1 MAEIK
6 PEKQRLLGKLAL
18 LCGCLAMLIHCT
30 AIAAGDASL
39 TWFRQWADPCL
50 TVLSVAFA
58 ACALPLPKT
67 KAAGWHLALAIAMA
81 AWIEFI
87 RYAHVFLFGYQVQGP
102 GLMLSRYLLLFPLAA
117 CCRDEEKQ
125 TALKVGAGL
134 TLAAVV
140 WLDALTVLR
149 LLDRVPQA
157 LEAVV
162 SWSGSRL
169 SILWHPNI
177 TATMYF
183 MALAI
188 CVGFC
193 FLTQKK
199 WLRGVLLALAAMQA
213 VFIVLTHG
221 RMVMLVTAGYGGGV
235 LLLAMLKQRGGKFW
249 KQLLIVLALAAVILA
264 GMEGLFKWNNSRM
277 NQEYLSGERE
287 MSAGMYVDNNGTVQ
301 GAGSGQGDLLQDLK
315 TMNSRST
322 IWGNALQAMK
332 SDWKLLL
339 FGTEDVS
346 AVLKIV
352 PHAHNSYLEIGL
364 RWGLPAMLAAIAI
377 ALEVLI
383 CGLYVAFRSADGWK
397 ICVSLMTL
405 CWLPISIVE
414 KYPFCDTTLGGLFLL
429 SAGYLLGWALEERK
443 KA

>member
-1 MAEIK
+1 MPEFET
-6 PEKQRLLGKLAL
+6 EKQRLLGKLAL

-30 AIAAGDASL
+30 AIAAGDAFL

-162 SWSGSRL
+162 EKDRKL
-169 SILWHPNI
+169 
-177 TATMYF
+177 
-183 MALAI
+183 
-188 CVGFC
+188 
-193 FLTQKK
+193 
-199 WLRGVLLALAAMQA
+199 
-213 VFIVLTHG
+213 
-221 RMVMLVTAGYGGGV
+221 
-235 LLLAMLKQRGGKFW
+235 
-249 KQLLIVLALAAVILA
+249 
-264 GMEGLFKWNNSRM
+264 
-277 NQEYLSGERE
+277 
-287 MSAGMYVDNNGTVQ
+287 Q
-301 GAGSGQGDLLQDLK
+301 G
-315 TMNSRST
+315 
-322 IWGNALQAMK
+322 
-332 SDWKLLL
+332 
-339 FGTEDVS
+339 
-346 AVLKIV
+346 
-352 PHAHNSYLEIGL
+352 
-364 RWGLPAMLAAIAI
+364 
-377 ALEVLI
+377 
-383 CGLYVAFRSADGWK
+383 
-397 ICVSLMTL
+397 
-405 CWLPISIVE
+405 
-414 KYPFCDTTLGGLFLL
+414 
-429 SAGYLLGWALEERK
+429 
-443 KA
+443 